1 MPTVK
6 LYTVKEAAE
15 LVGVSTNTLYKYLLE
30 GQIKAA
36 RGTHKQGRFRIPQ
49 SALEEFLG
57 TPIPSDPSADK
68 AGTVTPNTP
77 TSTGTLENRNTGTLN
92 NNRKKIVRLLLLFAL
107 LALIADTILSSTWS
121 VTSGLLRLFTFALL
135 ITVIYKPRRTI

>member
-57 TPIPSDPSADK
+57 TPIPSSDTTIS
-68 AGTVTPNTP
+68 P
-77 TSTGTLENRNTGTLN
+77 TTSSTGTLENRNTGTLN